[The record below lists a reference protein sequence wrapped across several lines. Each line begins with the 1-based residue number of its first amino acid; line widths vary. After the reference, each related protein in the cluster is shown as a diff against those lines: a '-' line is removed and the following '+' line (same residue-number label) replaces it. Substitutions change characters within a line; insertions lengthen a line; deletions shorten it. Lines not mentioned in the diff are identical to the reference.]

1 MTIPVD
7 NQKYAFVTV
16 ETWQDSLA
24 ERWPD
29 AILYGNYR
37 LLVFAGSDLTP
48 LETEYIGIE
57 FKHLNSSDT
66 IKAMEN
72 NEQPPFILNLDDARE
87 VCAYFT
93 PDQVDN

>member
-1 MTIPVD
+1 MPVN
-7 NQKYAFVTV
+7 NQKYALVTHDA
-16 ETWQDSLA
+16 WQEYLS

-29 AILYGNYR
+29 ALLHAGHR

-48 LETEYIGIE
+48 LEAEYSDVD
-57 FKHLNSSDT
+57 FKHLGAADT

-93 PDQVDN
+93 PTEDDV